1 MLGAM
6 VATTVNVKFAF
17 SWQVGDLKQNLND
30 LLNTIIP
37 CFGNVVTVA
46 ILYWALGLKKVKSSS
61 LIWIVIIVAI
71 VLGAIGFLG

>member
-1 MLGAM
+1 M

-46 ILYWALGLKKVKSSS
+46 TLYWALGLKKVKSSS

>member
-1 MLGAM
+1 M
-6 VATTVNVKFAF
+6 VVRISDKTQNYSKVTKLLVKP
-17 SWQVGDLKQNLND
+17 
-30 LLNTIIP
+30 NTIIP